1 MGHGRLAQPLAFV
14 ALVVLA
20 GCAGLTGGDPTHRD
34 TVSPV
39 AVPTTGEDYP
49 PGIGEA
55 GVSPS
60 SLAAAHDRSLT
71 GTSFTFVRRQRV
83 VANGTV
89 WTTDRERRVAADG
102 TYAGRLNRTATEPPL
117 QRVPPVRFAYW
128 TNGTATAYYRESS
141 RGPGSYAWSEGRPPV
156 VDVTGSRT
164 VERLL
169 GAVEPSVVERAEGV
183 VLVGSSDRVPAA
195 LSPPLDLENPR
206 DVSLTAH
213 VDPDGVVTRWRLA
226 YEATADGR
234 TVRVVRDAHVTAV
247 GVTTVQRP
255 AWIDTAHEWVGFDE
269 SSANESATAAPRP

>member
-1 MGHGRLAQPLAFV
+1 MERGRLGRSLAFV

-20 GCAGLTGGDPTHRD
+20 GCAGLTGGDPTPRD

-39 AVPTTGEDYP
+39 AVPTTGEGYP
-49 PGIGEA
+49 PGVDEA

-60 SLAAAHDRSLT
+60 SLAAAHDRALA

-102 TYAGRLNRTATEPPL
+102 TYTGRLNRTAPEPPL
-117 QRVPPVRFAYW
+117 QGVPPVRFAYW

-141 RGPGSYAWSEGRPPV
+141 RGPGSYAWSDGTPPV

-164 VERLL
+164 VERLFR
-169 GAVEPSVVERAEGV
+169 AVEPSVVERREGV
-183 VLVGSSDRVPAA
+183 VLVGSSDRLPDA
-195 LSPPLDLENPR
+195 LSPSLGLADPR
-206 DVSLTAH
+206 DVSLTAR
-213 VDPDGVVTRWRLA
+213 VAPDGVVTRWRLT
-226 YEATADGR
+226 YVATADGR
-234 TVRVVRDAHVTAV
+234 SVRVVRDTRVTAV
-247 GVTTVQRP
+247 GATTVERP

-269 SSANESATAAPRP
+269 SSENGSATPRP